1 MTDEARRARMIQRQ
15 AFPFVVPPVVRLER
29 LSSGSS
35 PPEILRI
42 CIGYCMGIGG
52 YA

>member
-1 MTDEARRARMIQRQ
+1 MIQRQ

-29 LSSGSS
+29 LSS

-42 CIGYCMGIGG
+42 CIIGYCMGIGG